1 MAVFQ
6 VFVCILKSMELKNL
20 IEHNIINEIIQALK
34 KLLWENQKNFILNV
48 NNNNKRLRVNKE
60 LNIF

>member
-1 MAVFQ
+1 
-6 VFVCILKSMELKNL
+6 MELKNL